1 MSGELA
7 PQTEAFIHVALAEG
21 RFASREQLLDA
32 AVAALRNEKIP
43 MVPEEHMAAVE
54 EGIREAN
61 EGKLVPADVE
71 DAVRR
76 MYARNAARKG
86 A

>member
-1 MSGELA
+1 MAGELA
-7 PQTEAFIHVALAEG
+7 PQTEAFIHDAIAAG

-32 AVAALRNEKIP
+32 AVAALREEKIP
-43 MVPEEHMAAVE
+43 LVPEEHMAAVE

-61 EGKLVPADVE
+61 EGKVVTSDVE

-76 MYARNAARKG
+76 MYARNAARRG